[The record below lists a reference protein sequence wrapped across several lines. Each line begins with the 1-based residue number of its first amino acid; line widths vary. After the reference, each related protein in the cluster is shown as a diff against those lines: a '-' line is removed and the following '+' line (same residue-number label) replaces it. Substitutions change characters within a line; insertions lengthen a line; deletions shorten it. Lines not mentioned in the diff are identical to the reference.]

1 MRSLPVV
8 LLVMVGALA
17 APARAGKPWGV
28 VGGADADTTTKELA
42 PTFRD
47 VIRRV
52 VLMPNDVDLQK
63 RAWYR
68 HRLNVLNLTW
78 EDTGRD
84 YGSAVGPNISDLTL
98 QVHEKTARGSRT
110 HLLPVLRHPN
120 FTDKTADV
128 PADKLWVKVGNQGA
142 KDGATSVVPLTEVL
156 QHLREYLSDADS
168 VQGAGNLL
176 AKRDTHFLVSAQ
188 HVFVPLP
195 AEGKVE
201 FNPVLFNYQS
211 YEGAPAVLTLLVT
224 RQGTSATVIENRPD
238 DAPQQAWGQQLYFNH
253 GGQETLFTAE
263 RRSTVKARIEAGH
276 AEVQDR
282 GALDEGAD
290 MMMIVQ
296 VPLMQRT
303 AYGSFGGVN
312 GGVLGS
318 LSGGGIGSAFGYG
331 GLGASGVG
339 AGGGG
344 KADAKLPS
352 ASPLS
357 LDSVGHGSGSG
368 RARTSDLERAVIG
381 HGDALGKFEEGR
393 GYKLVRDAR
402 FPVRVTVQFYKATSN
417 GAVSDADLASA
428 AADIA
433 RVYRDA
439 DYVGSLVVPESERV
453 RPTDWHDAGAHGP
466 VADVRPTA
474 P

>member
-8 LLVMVGALA
+8 MLVIVAA
-17 APARAGKPWGV
+17 TAPAHAAKPWGV
-28 VGGADADTTTKELA
+28 VGKNDAAAATDTTA

-98 QVHEKTARGSRT
+98 QVHEKSARGTRT

-120 FTDKTADV
+120 FSDKTGDV

-156 QHLREYLSDADS
+156 KNLREYLSDAES
-168 VQGAGNLL
+168 VKGTGNLL

-195 AEGKVE
+195 AEGKIE

-211 YEGAPAVLTLLVT
+211 YQGAPAVLTLLVT
-224 RQGTSATVIENRPD
+224 RQGTSATVIENRTE

-263 RRSTVKARIEAGH
+263 RRSTVKARIDAGH
-276 AEVQDR
+276 AEVQDK

-296 VPLMQRT
+296 VPLKQRDP
-303 AYGSFGGVN
+303 YGSSGM
-312 GGVLGS
+312 LGS
-318 LSGGGIGSAFGYG
+318 INSSVSGSVFGFG
-331 GLGASGVG
+331 GLGASGTG
-339 AGGGG
+339 AGGSGLGIGGLGG
-344 KADAKLPS
+344 KSDDAAES
-352 ASPLS
+352 ASPVAS
-357 LDSVGHGSGSG
+357 NGVGHGSGRG
-368 RARTSDLERAVIG
+368 RALTSDVERAVIG
-381 HGDALGKFEEGR
+381 HGEALGKFEEGR

-417 GAVSDADLASA
+417 GAVSDEELASA

-439 DYVGSLVVPESERV
+439 DYVGSLVVPEGERI
-453 RPTDWHDAGAHGP
+453 RPTDWHDAGARSP
-466 VADVRPTA
+466 LAVAP
-474 P
+474 